1 MTRRLIPLLSAA
13 AFVLAGVALSLSQPA
28 HAEALDDIKARG
40 KMLVAIDPTFAPF
53 EHTDASGN
61 IVGFDPAVLELVA
74 EGMGVEIDYQ
84 VMGFTGIIPG
94 LVAGSFDFTATALAV
109 RKERA
114 ERIDFTV
121 PVAAGVSGVLRR
133 SGDTKVA
140 GTAPSDLSGLKAAV
154 KTTTQPEQVLQGF
167 NEELGQQGMKP
178 IELLSVETVEQTIA
192 ALMTG
197 RVDFVADDVAVL
209 ATVIKERSDELE
221 IVGTVGPAV
230 YISWGTN
237 KNDPALNAALNE
249 QIIALKESGK
259 LAELHMEYFGV
270 TFELPNENFI
280 PAE

>member
-1 MTRRLIPLLSAA
+1 MTRKVIPFLSAA
-13 AFVLAGVALSLSQPA
+13 ALAIAGVSASLSLPA

-40 KMLVAIDPTFAPF
+40 KMIVAIDPTFAPF
-53 EHTDASGN
+53 EFTDASGR

-84 VMGFTGIIPG
+84 VMGFSGIIPG
-94 LVAGSFDFTATALAV
+94 LIAGSFDFTATALAV

-133 SGDTKVA
+133 GGDAKVA
-140 GTAPSDLSGLKAAV
+140 GTAPEDLSGLKAAV
-154 KTTTQPEQVLQGF
+154 KATTQPEQVLQGF
-167 NEELGQQGMKP
+167 NEELAQKGMAP
-178 IELLSVETVEQTIA
+178 IELLSLETVEQTIA
-192 ALMTG
+192 ALTAG
-197 RVDFVADDVAVL
+197 RVDFVADDIAVL
-209 ATVIKERSDELE
+209 ATVIKERSDDLE
-221 IVGTVGPAV
+221 IVGTVGPSV

-237 KNDPALNAALNE
+237 KDDPALNAALNE

-270 TFELPNENFI
+270 TFDLPNENFI

>member
-13 AFVLAGVALSLSQPA
+13 AFVLAGAALSLSPPA
-28 HAEALDDIKARG
+28 HADALDDIMARG
-40 KMLVAIDPTFAPF
+40 KMIVAIDPTFAPF
-53 EHTDASGN
+53 EYTDTDGN
-61 IVGFDPAVLELVA
+61 VVGFDPAVLELVA
-74 EGMGVEIDYQ
+74 KGMGVEIEYQ
-84 VMGFTGIIPG
+84 VMGFSGIIPG
-94 LVAGSFDFTATALAV
+94 LIAGSFDFTATALAV

-133 SGDTKVA
+133 GGDTKVA
-140 GTAPSDLSGLKAAV
+140 GTAPADLSGLKAAV

-167 NEELGQQGMKP
+167 NEELEQKGMKP

-192 ALMTG
+192 ALMAG

-209 ATVIKERSDELE
+209 ATVIKARTDDLE
-221 IVGTVGPAV
+221 IVGTVGPSV

-237 KNDPALNAALNE
+237 KDDPALNAALNE

-259 LAELHMEYFGV
+259 LAELHLEYFGV
-270 TFELPNENFI
+270 TFDLPNENFI

>member
-1 MTRRLIPLLSAA
+1 MMRRLIPLLSAA
-13 AFVLAGVALSLSQPA
+13 ALALAGVAGSLSPPA

-53 EHTDASGN
+53 EYTDASGN
-61 IVGFDPAVLELVA
+61 VVGFDPALLELVA

-94 LVAGSFDFTATALAV
+94 LIAGSFDLTATALAV

-140 GTAPSDLSGLKAAV
+140 GTAPADLSGLKAAV

-237 KNDPALNAALNE
+237 KDDPALNAALNE

-270 TFELPNENFI
+270 TFDLPNENFI